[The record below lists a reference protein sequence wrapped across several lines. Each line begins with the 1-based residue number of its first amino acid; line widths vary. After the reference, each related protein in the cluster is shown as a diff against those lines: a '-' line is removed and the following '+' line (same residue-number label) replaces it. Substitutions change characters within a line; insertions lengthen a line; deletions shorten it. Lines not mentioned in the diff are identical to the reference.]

1 MTSPSP
7 SDDTVYVSFTAEFN
21 SQTSEALLG
30 FLGQLVNKGTKKVCL
45 LLSKRWTPSFG
56 QVFVTAKVESRV
68 HDSSGVAPGL
78 LFAPWSVYASSGV
91 RSLSDEWGRRRL

>member
-30 FLGQLVNKGTKKVCL
+30 FLGQLVNKGTKKVCSL
-45 LLSKRWTPSFG
+45 LQDRAG
-56 QVFVTAKVESRV
+56 A
-68 HDSSGVAPGL
+68 
-78 LFAPWSVYASSGV
+78 
-91 RSLSDEWGRRRL
+91 

>member
-56 QVFVTAKVESRV
+56 QV
-68 HDSSGVAPGL
+68 SSQLRWNPG
-78 LFAPWSVYASSGV
+78 FMIQAA
-91 RSLSDEWGRRRL
+91 